1 MVAVVVAVEGP
12 GVERVAQSRFHCET
26 VIRMFGRMVEGSMK
40 SSASL
45 IRWFRSLYL
54 SGGQILKA
62 MAQVG
67 LLEKSYTWGRMGL
80 LLLLVVL
87 SGVAVVVLVRWKGH

>member
-1 MVAVVVAVEGP
+1 MVVAVVVVVEVG

-26 VIRMFGRMVEGSMK
+26 VIRMFGRTVEGSRK
-40 SSASL
+40 SSVSL
-45 IRWFRSLYL
+45 MRWFRSVYL

-67 LLEKSYTWGRMGL
+67 LVEKS
-80 LLLLVVL
+80 
-87 SGVAVVVLVRWKGH
+87 

>member
-1 MVAVVVAVEGP
+1 M
-12 GVERVAQSRFHCET
+12 
-26 VIRMFGRMVEGSMK
+26 
-40 SSASL
+40 
-45 IRWFRSLYL
+45 RWFRSVYL

-87 SGVAVVVLVRWKGH
+87 SDVAVVVLVRWKGH